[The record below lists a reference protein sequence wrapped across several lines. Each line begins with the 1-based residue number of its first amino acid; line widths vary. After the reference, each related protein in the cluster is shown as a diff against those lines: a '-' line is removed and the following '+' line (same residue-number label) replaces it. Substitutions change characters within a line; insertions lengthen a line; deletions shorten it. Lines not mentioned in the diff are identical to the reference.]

1 MNLRLAYVCLALASS
16 ASAAFAGPEVRDHRD
31 DAPTVNDHRSDGGTS
46 VETTHYRRR
55 PGPRFMLPLKIDI
68 GAVGLNTTRGYAPGV
83 GAAIGVH
90 WASLSPTPTDTD
102 VGIGVFGALLS
113 TPSDPQMMDTSSG
126 VAYGGA
132 YLEVGH
138 TLVRNDFARVWAAG
152 RGEYLGSSAFGESHK
167 GLGAMGRLSA
177 ELYVGGIGL
186 EPRGVFLGT
195 YAIGVYVEAGAR
207 DMVNDV
213 GTFQAGA
220 GLTFRTPLVLA
231 P

>member
-1 MNLRLAYVCLALASS
+1 MNIRLSFVCLALTSS
-16 ASAAFAGPEVRDHRD
+16 ASVALAGPEVRDHRS
-31 DAPTVNDHRSDGGTS
+31 DAPTINDHRSDGGTS
-46 VETTHYRRR
+46 IETTHYHRR

-68 GAVGLNTTRGYAPGV
+68 GAVGVNTTRGYAPGV

-113 TPSDPQMMDTSSG
+113 TPTDPSMMDSSSG

-132 YLEVGH
+132 YLEVAH
-138 TLVRNDFARVWAAG
+138 TLVRSDFARVWAGG

-177 ELYVGGIGL
+177 ELYVGGVGL

-207 DMVNDV
+207 DMVDDV
-213 GTFQAGA
+213 GVFQAGA
-220 GLTFRTPLVLA
+220 GLTFRTPLVIS

>member
-1 MNLRLAYVCLALASS
+1 MNIRFSFVCLALASS
-16 ASAAFAGPEVRDHRD
+16 ASAFAGPEVRDHRD
-31 DAPTVNDHRSDGGTS
+31 NAPTVNDHRSDGGTS

-68 GAVGLNTTRGYAPGV
+68 GAVGVNTTRGYAPGV

-113 TPSDPQMMDTSSG
+113 TPTDPSMMDSSSG

-152 RGEYLGSSAFGESHK
+152 RGEYLGSDAFGESHK

-177 ELYVGGIGL
+177 ELYTGGVGL

-195 YAIGVYVEAGAR
+195 YAIGFYVEAGVR
-207 DMVNDV
+207 DMVDGVSAFQV
-213 GTFQAGA
+213 GG